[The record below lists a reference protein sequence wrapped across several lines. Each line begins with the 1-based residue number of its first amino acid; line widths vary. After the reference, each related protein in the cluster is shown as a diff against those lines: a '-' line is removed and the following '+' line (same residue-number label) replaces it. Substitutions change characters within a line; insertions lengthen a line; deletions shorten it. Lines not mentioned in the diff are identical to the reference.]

1 MLSSVSQ
8 NVTLF
13 ANRIAAYFILVIIIF
28 LIAVTKISNK
38 KQCKGGMTHGMV
50 AFTFRV
56 SLPSQLT

>member
-1 MLSSVSQ
+1 M
-8 NVTLF
+8 TLF
-13 ANRIAAYFILVIIIF
+13 ANRIAAYFILVIVIF

-38 KQCKGGMTHGMV
+38 KQFKGGMTHGMV